1 MRDHWCRGDHWC
13 PGIILSPVSWSLC
26 DPGPSVGCWFRSQA
40 KLPGAGTGE
49 RFRFAGSFLWPL
61 VRPLGS
67 SGSQKAPALISGS
80 SGLSGNSGN
89 ASTALPPLP
98 GNHWLPVWTAQPWV
112 RGEDQKLIRQD
123 KISGTG
129 YKSLLSQVNNSQRR
143 SHCFELY
150 NVWSNVILCWVRCRY
165 STASLLQ

>member
-1 MRDHWCRGDHWC
+1 MRDHWCRGDHWS
-13 PGIILSPVSWSLC
+13 PGIILWTLSWSLR

-61 VRPLGS
+61 VLVRPLGS
-67 SGSQKAPALISGS
+67 RGSQKAPALISGS

-98 GNHWLPVWTAQPWV
+98 GNHWQP
-112 RGEDQKLIRQD
+112 GLD
-123 KISGTG
+123 
-129 YKSLLSQVNNSQRR
+129 
-143 SHCFELY
+143 
-150 NVWSNVILCWVRCRY
+150 
-165 STASLLQ
+165 STAVELSSVGPAARELLLLRIKSRRGAEVFTFLHHLKCQGLFDSNDFSLPSPE